1 MPLSR
6 PLARL
11 VARAKPRIPT
21 SLWPTLLALR
31 SLPGD
36 GPVIG
41 LPHFSRVL
49 VVVAHPDDESIACA
63 GTMALLADAGA
74 TVTLLAATDGEATIG
89 SPHEPAET
97 GRRRRAELERSAAIL
112 GVHAVEGAS
121 LPDGHLHEHRPAL
134 ADALAEAIA
143 RLRPDVVFAP
153 WVGDGHRDHRAVA
166 FALADALRHAGTD
179 DLQVWG
185 YETWAAVPHNRLV
198 PIEDAVDRKRASIA
212 VHETASLAFELESG
226 LGLSRWRAMHGLLGE
241 GHGEAFLAADRAG
254 YLDIVDRLADFDDA
268 GPDRSPA
275 GESR

>member
-1 MPLSR
+1 MALSR

-11 VARAKPRIPT
+11 VARAKPKIPDA
-21 SLWPTLLALR
+21 LWPTLIALR

-41 LPHFSRVL
+41 VPAFSRALVL
-49 VVVAHPDDESIACA
+49 IAHPDDESIACA

-74 TVTLLAATDGEATIG
+74 TVTVVAATDGEATIG

-97 GRRRRAELERSAAIL
+97 GRRRRAELARSAELL
-112 GVHAVEGAS
+112 GASVEGLG
-121 LPDGHLHEHRPAL
+121 LPDGRLHEHRPAL
-134 ADALAEAIA
+134 AEGIASALQ

-166 FALADALRHAGTD
+166 FALADALARVED
-179 DLQVWG
+179 EVQVWG

-198 PIEDAVDRKRASIA
+198 PIEAAIDRKKASIA
-212 VHETASLAFELESG
+212 VHETASLAFDLASG

-241 GHGEAFLAADRAG
+241 GHGEAFLATDRAG
-254 YLDIVDRLADFDDA
+254 YLDLTSRSRAFDDTA
-268 GPDRSPA
+268 EVAP
-275 GESR
+275 